1 MLLESA
7 ILLSLANECQTRVDT
22 NVIQRLINIESSG
35 NPYAI
40 AVKGVPIVK
49 QPKTMEEAIQAAKQ
63 LDKLG
68 FNFSV
73 GLMQIN
79 HTNFDKTNLTIET
92 AFDYCKNIDAGSQ
105 IFKECHDR
113 AKIKFKD
120 KSSTDILN
128 HAASCYYSGN
138 FEYGFKKEGKNN
150 VSYVDKFNVVTKPNI
165 VKEKT
170 IKPKPVTPPNTSRNI
185 ESWDVFGDF
194 SY

>member
-1 MLLESA
+1 MFLEPA
-7 ILLSLANECQTRVDT
+7 ILLSLASECQTYVDT
-22 NVIQRLINIESSG
+22 DVIQQLISIESSG

-49 QPKTMEEAIQAAKQ
+49 QPDTLDEAIQSARQ

-92 AFDYCKNIDAGSQ
+92 AFDYCKNINAGSQ
-105 IFKECHDR
+105 IFNECHDR
-113 AKIKFKD
+113 AKVKFSNKTKD
-120 KSSTDILN
+120 EILN

-138 FEYGFKKEGKNN
+138 FDYGFTKEGKNN
-150 VSYVDKFNVVTKPNI
+150 VSYVDKFRGIKSKSKN
-165 VKEKT
+165 T
-170 IKPKPVTPPNTSRNI
+170 IKPKKQPENLSDKPRNT

-194 SY
+194 SN